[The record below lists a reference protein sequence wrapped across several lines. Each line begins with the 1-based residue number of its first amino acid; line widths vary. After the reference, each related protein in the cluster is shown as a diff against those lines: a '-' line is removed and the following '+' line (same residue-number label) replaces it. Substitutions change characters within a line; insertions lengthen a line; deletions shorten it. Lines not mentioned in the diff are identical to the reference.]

1 MPQNPFADLIPA
13 QPAAAPKVSADNP
26 FADLIPAG
34 ATFDQRFGEMQAP
47 TQRTLANAVTD
58 IPGEIANAAGEA
70 VSAIKGGVKT
80 GGKGIIEGV
89 LDTGRAVI
97 GVPQLVLS
105 PITGLSRAV
114 GGNLMAQAV
123 HGAGML
129 INPEV
134 ARRDDMESLYQAAKS
149 DVDTALA
156 AARAGKF
163 VKTAAPEGLVRH
175 ENWPKS
181 LKEFVEQRRS
191 NPNASDELIS
201 GKYEIPET
209 APSYAIERAPAA
221 PAAAAPT
228 ASEGSRVVD
237 AAQRVAEVTGAEL
250 AVPRAIA
257 SDSTAVQRIGQG
269 IRNIPVVGDRIPQ
282 ATARLVE
289 DLGGAVRTV
298 ADQYG
303 AGTGPNVANRIGRT
317 IERAAAEETAAATNA
332 ARQSDEAV
340 LAAWQRA
347 TDEASQ
353 AVAAREAEALD
364 ASRRAVGDM
373 SPQDMGA
380 ALIQRLRAGEQAAR
394 AEKEA
399 LYGRAGSM
407 DAAVRADEVANVRS
421 RVAQHLDN
429 LGTVVD
435 PQLTPA
441 AAKMMDELQRLAE
454 LRIPNKAVGARLP
467 AAGGEPV
474 VGVSVQGL
482 EQARKRLGFF
492 RQAAAND
499 ADRRAAG
506 QIMQR
511 FDEWQSDA
519 FERALMSG
527 SDEALSAFR
536 DARAANAA
544 WRRRFHSEEDDA
556 GRVIQQV
563 VTGEVTPQEVA
574 NYIIGAGK
582 VGAKG
587 VSSRLLTRLQE
598 ATGGDAEAMQAI
610 RGGIWNRLTQ
620 ATEGAQARPAQKVAD
635 DIAEFLNGS
644 GRDVANRLFSAQER
658 GIMQAY
664 AETVRGGQQARQ
676 TISDVAKA
684 TRPQEMQVG
693 PGPMQQLADTVLG
706 KGGRTD
712 EALFS
717 AIDAY
722 AKSGGRADVTT
733 LAKLVRALP
742 AQDRGDLAGSIIRQ
756 LGVSPRSGEFSPDVF
771 VSQWRSYT
779 PQAKAILFGNA
790 GAHRQALDDIATIS
804 ERMKDI
810 GKRFGNS
817 SGTAQNN
824 SFRDMAMSLVGA
836 GAYASPL
843 SAIGAFF
850 GGAVAARILSAP
862 AGASSAAKWSRAYEA
877 FRLRPSPRSV
887 AALQVATTNLVNTA
901 QGIGVKADILRA
913 IQGPYVDR
921 SDRSSSH

>member
-47 TQRTLANAVTD
+47 AQRTLANAVTD

-80 GGKGIIEGV
+80 GGKGVIEGV
-89 LDTGRAVI
+89 LDTGRAVL

-105 PITGLSRAV
+105 PITGLSRAI

-134 ARRDDMESLYQAAKS
+134 ARRDDMESLYQEAKS
-149 DVDTALA
+149 DVDTAIA

-163 VKTAAPEGLVRH
+163 VQSAAPKGLVRG
-175 ENWPKS
+175 E
-181 LKEFVEQRRS
+181 
-191 NPNASDELIS
+191 
-201 GKYEIPET
+201 YEIPET
-209 APSYAIERAPAA
+209 APSYAIERPPAA
-221 PAAAAPT
+221 PSAAVPA

-237 AAQRVAEVTGAEL
+237 AAQRVADVTGAEL

-257 SDSTAVQRIGQG
+257 SDSTAVQRVGQG

-303 AGTGPNVANRIGRT
+303 TGTGPNVANRIGRT

-332 ARQSDEAV
+332 ARQSDETV
-340 LAAWQRA
+340 MAAWQRA
-347 TDEASQ
+347 TDEAGQ

-407 DAAVRADEVANVRS
+407 DAAVRADEVANVRA
-421 RVAQHLDN
+421 RVAQHLDD

-499 ADRRAAG
+499 ADRRASG

-536 DARAANAA
+536 DARAANTS
-544 WRRRFHSEEDDA
+544 WRRRFHSEDDDA
-556 GRVIQQV
+556 GRVIQKV
-563 VTGEVTPQEVA
+563 VTGEVTP
-574 NYIIGAGK
+574 
-582 VGAKG
+582 
-587 VSSRLLTRLQE
+587 
-598 ATGGDAEAMQAI
+598 
-610 RGGIWNRLTQ
+610 W
-620 ATEGAQARPAQKVAD
+620 
-635 DIAEFLNGS
+635 
-644 GRDVANRLFSAQER
+644 
-658 GIMQAY
+658 
-664 AETVRGGQQARQ
+664 
-676 TISDVAKA
+676 
-684 TRPQEMQVG
+684 
-693 PGPMQQLADTVLG
+693 
-706 KGGRTD
+706 
-712 EALFS
+712 
-717 AIDAY
+717 
-722 AKSGGRADVTT
+722 
-733 LAKLVRALP
+733 
-742 AQDRGDLAGSIIRQ
+742 
-756 LGVSPRSGEFSPDVF
+756 
-771 VSQWRSYT
+771 
-779 PQAKAILFGNA
+779 
-790 GAHRQALDDIATIS
+790 
-804 ERMKDI
+804 
-810 GKRFGNS
+810 
-817 SGTAQNN
+817 
-824 SFRDMAMSLVGA
+824 
-836 GAYASPL
+836 
-843 SAIGAFF
+843 
-850 GGAVAARILSAP
+850 
-862 AGASSAAKWSRAYEA
+862 
-877 FRLRPSPRSV
+877 
-887 AALQVATTNLVNTA
+887 
-901 QGIGVKADILRA
+901 
-913 IQGPYVDR
+913 
-921 SDRSSSH
+921 